1 MEDGHVEVGVVA
13 DLPELLREARLVP
26 RVEDPVALDDEPA
39 AHNVLLARALL
50 NNSREEWPVSSLE
63 EQFVTTS
70 FVHDIHYED
79 ETID

>member
-39 AHNVLLARALL
+39 PHNVLLARALL
-50 NNSREEWPVSSLE
+50 NIS
-63 EQFVTTS
+63 
-70 FVHDIHYED
+70 IAG
-79 ETID
+79 